1 MQIWCTYIRFMCA
14 CNERVMVYGI
24 LFKKKNWKPKDSSK
38 WVENI
43 LNASDKISQDPEE
56 MDDEV

>member
-1 MQIWCTYIRFMCA
+1 MGY
-14 CNERVMVYGI
+14 Y
-24 LFKKKNWKPKDSSK
+24 LKKKNWKPKDSSK
-38 WVENI
+38 WVEYI